1 MAKLVRLSEDRYEN
15 YLKNQPK
22 AHFLQS
28 YAWGQLSKIKKNL
41 TPYYLGLIDENKNI
55 LATALLLQKHLPM
68 NYCYIYCPRGYII
81 NYEDEKLLAT
91 MTKEIIKFAKSKKAI
106 FVKIDPDL
114 IYKDINYLEEEKTL
128 PYDTNKI
135 FETLK
140 KIGYKHL
147 GFTKNFET
155 MQPRYT
161 FRIDLEQSL
170 EEIENHFSKT
180 TKQRI
185 AKAKKLD
192 TYVEIGSEKDLKE
205 FYHLM
210 TLTET
215 RKDFVS
221 YNEDYYS
228 TLYDIFN
235 GSQNTKATLFLGKVD
250 IDRTIKAIS
259 ENLKKVN
266 NQISILPI
274 DNLSKSAKNKLK
286 ELTKQKENYQKE
298 IEKFENYKQEYGNNL
313 TLSAHMIV
321 EYMDK
326 AWVLYAG
333 NHNILTETYVNY
345 YTYEEHI
352 KYCKEKGIKMY
363 DQFGTIG
370 DLNKENPRYGLH
382 EFKKKFGG
390 DYIEFLG
397 EFDYVTNKP
406 MYFIFMKLVPF
417 YRKIIRNRSKKEI
430 ENEVKNNNER
440 GI

>member
-406 MYFIFMKLVPF
+406 MYFIFTKLVPF

>member
-1 MAKLVRLSEDRYEN
+1 MTKLVRLNEEKYEN
-15 YLKNQPK
+15 FLKKQK
-22 AHFLQS
+22 KSHFLQS
-28 YAWGQLSKIKKNL
+28 YAWGQLSKVKKNL
-41 TPYYLGLIDENKNI
+41 TPHYLGLIDEEENI
-55 LATALLLQKHLPM
+55 LATALILEKHLPL
-68 NYCYIYCPRGYII
+68 NYSYFYCPRGYVID
-81 NYEDEKLLAT
+81 YENKELLTT

-114 IYKDINYLEEEKTL
+114 IYKDYNYQNEEQKL
-128 PYDTNKI
+128 PYDINKI

-140 KIGYKHL
+140 SLGYKHQ

-161 FRIDLEQSL
+161 FRIDLNQSL

-192 TYVEIGSEKDLKE
+192 TYVEIGTEEDIKE

-210 TLTET
+210 MLTET

-221 YNEDYYS
+221 YNEDYYK

-235 GSQNTKATLFLGKVD
+235 GGQNSKATLFLGKVD
-250 IDRTIKAIS
+250 IDKTLTKIKDNLKAI
-259 ENLKKVN
+259 N

-286 ELTKQKENYQKE
+286 ELTRQKENCNKE
-298 IEKFENYKQEYGNNL
+298 IEKYEKYKKDYGNNL

-321 EYMDK
+321 EYADK

-345 YTYEEHI
+345 YTYEQHI
-352 KYCKEKGIKMY
+352 KYCKEKGLKVY

-370 DLNKENPRYGLH
+370 DLSKDNPRYGLH
-382 EFKKKFGG
+382 EFKRKFGG
-390 DYIEFLG
+390 DYVEFLG
-397 EFDYVTNKP
+397 EFDYITNKP
-406 MYFIFMKLVPF
+406 MYFIFTKLVPF
-417 YRKIIRNRSKKEI
+417 YRKIIRNKSKKVI
-430 ENEVKNNNER
+430 ENEVKNTNER
-440 GI
+440 GV